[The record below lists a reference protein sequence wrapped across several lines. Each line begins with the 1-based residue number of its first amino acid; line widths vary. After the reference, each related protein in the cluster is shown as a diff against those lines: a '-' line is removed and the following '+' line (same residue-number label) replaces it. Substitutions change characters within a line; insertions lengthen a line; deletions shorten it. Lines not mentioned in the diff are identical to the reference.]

1 VYTVTARWARMPR
14 LGREGFNGPSLFGG
28 MSKRKPAPSVPMLA
42 GVGGKVVNTGGGNT
56 HDPTMHVTS
65 FFPPRNTALQLHHHH
80 PPRTKSH
87 IQFIRIRTHIGLFV
101 N

>member
-1 VYTVTARWARMPR
+1 MDMDDGSSQSPVQSRCLRYLGQHVYTVTARWARMPR

-56 HDPTMHVTS
+56 HDRQCM
-65 FFPPRNTALQLHHHH
+65 
-80 PPRTKSH
+80 
-87 IQFIRIRTHIGLFV
+87 
-101 N
+101 